1 MLKLFPYEL
10 HKIFTKKLFIGV
22 LICLLTTNIFL
33 LWYTNRPD
41 DKRAPLESYRL
52 LAKKLDGLS
61 NEQRLAYIKEYY
73 DTTKGI
79 ALVER
84 VQSYEAWQNGQ
95 GDQLAENLKNQ
106 DPDAYNRYYE
116 MWKVGNY
123 LHFTQNIQQEK
134 VFAEEIYQ
142 EMLTLS
148 RYDIFLADIQS
159 KSELLSGISIFS
171 KDISDG
177 FSSRNIQKTAQ
188 DYACMKDTTISYD
201 ISYGVVSATSFLV
214 TDCLA
219 FLFMFVF
226 SFIMMFEEKS
236 RNLYTFIKAT
246 PLGRTKT
253 ITAKLAVLAVYT
265 ATITL
270 LLFGSNL
277 LFFHF
282 LTGLGDLKRS
292 IQSIGIFM
300 GSVIHLSV
308 GQFLICFLLMKWLAC
323 FLIGLLVLF
332 SSALFKR
339 LPSAFGLCVALL
351 LGSFLLYTLIPDN
364 GNITMLKHSN
374 LFGLFRVQDML
385 GLYLNLNV
393 FGHPMSLFRLRLCAM
408 LFMIVSLI
416 VMVILVFV
424 KAYRVY
430 EPAMQIKIVKEY
442 IPPIASGKSLF
453 RNELYKVLWMN
464 KVALLLVVFIFVML
478 YSMVNTSIYLSPNE
492 MLYQSYMKRLE
503 GPLTLE
509 KIDFIEEER
518 LRLVAAQNQLDGLDE
533 CLAEGIITEIQALEE
548 RQLLER
554 ELFKV
559 QEFER
564 VWARY
569 LYLQETPN
577 AQFVYEGG
585 YHQLLGISTTMP
597 NMEFP
602 IICIMIILCC
612 YTLFSTEYATG
623 VRLLKSTPLGRS
635 YLSKRKLII
644 CTIFTIIITV
654 FGLLPNFVMIA
665 KTYGFPGLFAPINSL
680 EAFKH
685 MPSFLSIGVFLLFCF
700 LLKLVACMTVML
712 MVLSISKATRNN
724 VYALL
729 LCMLTI
735 ALPMIFYAM
744 GLKWA
749 EYISL
754 VPLFNV
760 GVMFA
765 NEQILQVLLYLSVA
779 LIISGFCICISVKQ
793 SGWRL

>member
-10 HKIFTKKLFIGV
+10 HKIFTKKLFIGI

-33 LWYTNRPD
+33 LWYTNQPD

-61 NEQRLAYIKEYY
+61 NEQKLVYIKEYY

-79 ALVER
+79 ALVES
-84 VQSYEAWQNGQ
+84 VQSYEAWQNEQ
-95 GDQLAENLKNQ
+95 GEQLAENLKNQ
-106 DPDAYNRYYE
+106 DPDAYNKYYE

-123 LHFTQNIQQEK
+123 LQFTQNIQQEK

-142 EMLTLS
+142 EMVTLS
-148 RYDIFLADIQS
+148 RYDVFLADIQS
-159 KSELLSGISIFS
+159 KSEILSGISIFS

-188 DYACMKDTTISYD
+188 DYGCMKDTTISYD
-201 ISYGVVSATSFLV
+201 ISYGVVSATSFLI

-246 PLGRTKT
+246 PLGRTRT
-253 ITAKLAVLAVYT
+253 ITAKVAVLAVYT
-265 ATITL
+265 AAITL

-282 LTGLGDLKRS
+282 LTGLGDLNRS

-300 GSVIHLSV
+300 GSVINLSV

-332 SSALFKR
+332 SSALFER

-351 LGSFLLYTLIPDN
+351 LGSFVLYTFIPN
-364 GNITMLKHSN
+364 NSKITMLKHVN

-385 GLYLNLNV
+385 GFYLNLNV
-393 FGHPMSLFRLRLCAM
+393 LGHPISLFRLRLCVM
-408 LFMIVSLI
+408 LFMIVSLL
-416 VMVILVFV
+416 VLVILVFV
-424 KAYRVY
+424 KSYRVY
-430 EPAMQIKIVKEY
+430 EPALQIKIVKEY
-442 IPPIASGKSLF
+442 IPTIGKSVF

-464 KVALLLVVFIFVML
+464 KVALLLVVFIFIQV
-478 YSMVNTSIYLSPNE
+478 YSMVNTTIYLSPNE
-492 MLYQSYMKRLE
+492 MLYQSYMKRLV

-518 LRLVAAQNQLDGLDE
+518 LRLIEAQKQLDDLDE
-533 CLAEGIITEIQALEE
+533 SLAEGIITEIQALEE
-548 RQLLER
+548 RQRLER
-554 ELFKV
+554 ELCKV

-585 YHQLLGISTTMP
+585 YHQLLGISATMP

-602 IICIMIILCC
+602 TICIMIILCC
-612 YTLFSTEYATG
+612 YTLFSTEYAAG
-623 VRLLKSTPLGRS
+623 VSQLLKSTPLGRS

-644 CTIFTIIITV
+644 CTIFTLIITV
-654 FGLLPNFVMIA
+654 FGLLPNFVMTA

-680 EAFKH
+680 EAFQH
-685 MPSFLSIGVFLLFCF
+685 MPSNLSIGMFLLFCF

-712 MVLSISKATRNN
+712 MVLSISKAIRNN

-729 LCMLTI
+729 LCTLTI

-760 GVMFA
+760 GTMFA
-765 NEQILQVLLYLSVA
+765 NEQTLQVLIYSNVA
-779 LIISGFCICISVKQ
+779 LIISCFCICFSVKQ
-793 SGWRL
+793 SSLRL